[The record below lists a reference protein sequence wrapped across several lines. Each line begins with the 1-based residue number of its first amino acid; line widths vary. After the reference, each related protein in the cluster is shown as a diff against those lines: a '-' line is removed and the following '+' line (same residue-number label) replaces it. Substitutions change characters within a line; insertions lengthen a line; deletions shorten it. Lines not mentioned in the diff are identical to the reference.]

1 VCEDRAGPGVR
12 INRAGFATQGLPGT
26 CDMALVHWSPLASRL
41 LKPASSSII
50 CHSSKR
56 SHVPCRRRLV
66 RPRRGGHSAWGRAE
80 QGKGSAF
87 KASTR
92 DVRIR
97 SVDSPSIWRTLKNP
111 EESSSLLYYQLLS
124 PCVLCLAKFGVVYLR
139 RPRPDR
145 AFSLERIPGRE
156 HMHKYRVRRNNHDA
170 PMEPSPQST
179 CSPGGGDAR

>member
-1 VCEDRAGPGVR
+1 VCEDGAGPGVR

-56 SHVPCRRRLV
+56 SHMPCRRRLV

-80 QGKGSAF
+80 QGKGSEF

-111 EESSSLLYYQLLS
+111 RVSYIINS
-124 PCVLCLAKFGVVYLR
+124 CLHGCCACQ
-139 RPRPDR
+139 
-145 AFSLERIPGRE
+145 SLELC
-156 HMHKYRVRRNNHDA
+156 
-170 PMEPSPQST
+170 T
-179 CSPGGGDAR
+179 CVGPDQIVHFPWSASQAANICINTE